1 MKTVKFENEI
11 YTVEEEFHDSYLLS
25 CGLWVK
31 KDLCKEISDVPIVLT
46 VIARTIL
53 VLILILLFT
62 L

>member
-31 KDLCKEISDVPIVLT
+31 KDLCNEISDVPIVLT